1 MRPLPLLLLLLLLA
15 ALPPARAQMRYGD
28 FERDSPWLT
37 GVNAAGVRCD
47 TVSRSVARLRVGHES
62 GALVDRSG
70 SDNCWQAGAATRSVR
85 HLERI
90 SFFGGF
96 GYDYFDGRNMSGS
109 MFIRPGYYPVDLVEF
124 TPGRKIRECYD
135 LTGGVAVPVGERWVV
150 GLRADFTAANYAKRK
165 DLRHKNKRLDV
176 EVAPGILYRAGR
188 FAAGAAL
195 RLAKNSERIEAEE
208 VGSSAASYEVFLD
221 KGLAYGIRTQWESG
235 DLHLTEEGISGFPVR
250 EMLLGG
256 ALQLSYGALFVEGE
270 AGRSRGETG
279 EKGVLWHTFEGEWM
293 KLRAVVRFDRGAHRH
308 RVRASFGRRLQLSRE
323 NILVRESEGNIT
335 TTRLYGSMPLYGRR
349 LLEAGL
355 EDELFAPR
363 TELRATLGWEELSE
377 RSTLIYPE
385 VRRERLRR
393 LSLSLRALRRFG
405 RWELLAAADVS
416 GGDSSAGEL
425 RLESDLVSGS
435 YPDRQEELRA
445 WEVEYRTAPR
455 LGVEA
460 GLRCN
465 IGRCYVDLAGRY
477 ERGFALRTIP
487 QPYRLRCVLS
497 GGVNF

>member
-1 MRPLPLLLLLLLLA
+1 
-15 ALPPARAQMRYGD
+15 
-28 FERDSPWLT
+28 
-37 GVNAAGVRCD
+37 
-47 TVSRSVARLRVGHES
+47 
-62 GALVDRSG
+62 
-70 SDNCWQAGAATRSVR
+70 
-85 HLERI
+85 
-90 SFFGGF
+90 
-96 GYDYFDGRNMSGS
+96 
-109 MFIRPGYYPVDLVEF
+109 
-124 TPGRKIRECYD
+124 
-135 LTGGVAVPVGERWVV
+135 
-150 GLRADFTAANYAKRK
+150 
-165 DLRHKNKRLDV
+165 
-176 EVAPGILYRAGR
+176 
-188 FAAGAAL
+188 
-195 RLAKNSERIEAEE
+195 
-208 VGSSAASYEVFLD
+208 
-221 KGLAYGIRTQWESG
+221 
-235 DLHLTEEGISGFPVR
+235 
-250 EMLLGG
+250 
-256 ALQLSYGALFVEGE
+256 
-270 AGRSRGETG
+270 
-279 EKGVLWHTFEGEWM
+279 M

-355 EDELFAPR
+355 EYELFAPR

-435 YPDRQEELRA
+435 YPDRQEELHA

>member
-308 RVRASFGRRLQLSRE
+308 RVRACL
-323 NILVRESEGNIT
+323 
-335 TTRLYGSMPLYGRR
+335 LYTSPS
-349 LLEAGL
+349 
-355 EDELFAPR
+355 PR
-363 TELRATLGWEELSE
+363 
-377 RSTLIYPE
+377 
-385 VRRERLRR
+385 
-393 LSLSLRALRRFG
+393 
-405 RWELLAAADVS
+405 D
-416 GGDSSAGEL
+416 
-425 RLESDLVSGS
+425 
-435 YPDRQEELRA
+435 
-445 WEVEYRTAPR
+445 
-455 LGVEA
+455 
-460 GLRCN
+460 
-465 IGRCYVDLAGRY
+465 
-477 ERGFALRTIP
+477 
-487 QPYRLRCVLS
+487 
-497 GGVNF
+497 